1 MSNSKQRKR
10 AQRAR
15 TARQVMA
22 SSQQAAVPD
31 DPTPAAKTLR
41 LTRHGMI
48 FAALCAVCLM
58 VAGGYVAWAVVRG
71 DAGSGGG
78 IGGPIND
85 GGAPGSI
92 ARVRGSTG
100 AVMFQNVVTGDHWN
114 QIGIVPLGQP
124 EGERSMMPLRC
135 LRVHFA
141 AGRGLCL
148 AEGNGPPGTYAAYIF
163 DADLKVTDDVDLGG
177 LPSRTRISPDARYGA
192 TTAFVTGHSYAEDGY
207 STETLLIDLDS
218 GEKVANLEEFAAY
231 KDGQQFEH
239 ETFNYWGVTFKQDSN
254 RFYATLGSEEQTYL
268 VEGDIAAREV
278 HVLRENV
285 ECPSLSPDNTK
296 LAFKK
301 KVGGGLS
308 GAVWRFHVLDLATMT
323 ETPLAEARSI
333 DDQIEWLDNEH
344 VLYGDNADTWVM
356 AADGSGQPR
365 RFMSKAVSPTVLQ
378 GVENAGSGS
387 PVAAESGDQAASGDT
402 LTLPETDLG
411 VTVDVPESAPAGV
424 ALTYT
429 VTVTNHGPNE
439 ATWLVVDHFLPE
451 RATYVEGVSVDPPG
465 MTYGCA
471 AYAEENRVRCDT
483 SSLAPGASWT
493 IAFTVTPEAAG
504 TPSIWVNVGATEN
517 DPNPAND
524 RVETKVTVGP

>member
-1 MSNSKQRKR
+1 
-10 AQRAR
+10 
-15 TARQVMA
+15 MA
-22 SSQQAAVPD
+22 SNQQAAVLE
-31 DPTPAAKTLR
+31 DPTPAARSLR

-48 FAALCAVCLM
+48 FAALCAVCLL
-58 VAGGYVAWAVVRG
+58 VAGGYVAWAVVRDG
-71 DAGSGGG
+71 SGSGGA

-85 GGAPGSI
+85 DGAPGSI

-114 QIGIVPLGQP
+114 QVGIVPLG
-124 EGERSMMPLRC
+124 ETDGERSMMPLRC
-135 LRVHFA
+135 LRIHFA

-163 DADLKVTDDVDLGG
+163 DADLKVTDDIGLGG

-218 GEKVANLEEFAAY
+218 GEKLANLEEFTAY
-231 KDGQQFEH
+231 KDGTPFSH
-239 ETFNYWGVTFKQDSN
+239 ETFNYWGVTFMQDSN
-254 RFYATLGSEEQTYL
+254 RFYATLGSEDKTYL

-323 ETPLAEARSI
+323 ETPLAETRSI
-333 DDQIEWLDNEH
+333 DDQIMWLDNDH
-344 VLYGDNADTWVM
+344 VLYSDNADTWVM

-378 GVENAGSGS
+378 APENAGS
-387 PVAAESGDQAASGDT
+387 PVAAPSGSGDQAASGDT

-411 VTVDVPESAPAGV
+411 VTIDVPEPVSAGV
-424 ALTYT
+424 EVTYT

-451 RATYVEGVSVDPPG
+451 RATYSEAVSIDPPD

-493 IAFTVTPEAAG
+493 VAFTVTPEAAG

-524 RVETKVTVGP
+524 RVEKKVTVGP